1 MLDHW
6 LGTEALQGIR
16 WVLWGLTALLFWLV
30 WTRPWRKADRALAVF
45 FVLALSIALLAPTS
59 FKGVSTGNRQ
69 EKAMAMWKERCQ
81 KAGEFIYQTV
91 DDVESVYLMKL
102 RPKEPNF
109 GAQFV
114 MDDPY
119 GDDVYGMGL
128 VSNFL
133 RKASP
138 PDKPP
143 VTSTKGY
150 RYVVAKN
157 VGDGQLYRFTGGW
170 VSTRKKDV
178 KSPWIQDELKRNPKL
193 DLNIYDFQLQ
203 RSPPEPLPRYGVTWD
218 DISTREEREYWIAG
232 SSLKVIDLQ
241 TNQVIAERIGYMV
254 DWAQG
259 SRAGNR
265 SPWLFAAD
273 TACPAFRDPAL
284 PRVQPASAYRSGQTY
299 RFVSKVLKPKQ

>member
-6 LGTEALQGIR
+6 LGSEALQGIR
-16 WVLWGLTALLFWLV
+16 WVLWGLTALLLWLV

-69 EKAMAMWKERCQ
+69 EKAMAMWKERCL
-81 KAGEFIYQTV
+81 KAGEFIHQTV
-91 DDVESVYLMKL
+91 EGVEGVYLLKV
-102 RPKEPNF
+102 RPPGVNYSD
-109 GAQFV
+109 QFALN
-114 MDDPY
+114 DPY
-119 GDDVYGMGL
+119 GSDVSGMG
-128 VSNFL
+128 VIETFL
-133 RKASP
+133 YKGAA
-138 PDKPP
+138 PDKEPAP
-143 VTSTKGY
+143 AIHGY
-150 RYVVAKN
+150 RYVVAKD
-157 VGDGQLYRFTGGW
+157 VDDGQLYRFTGGW

-193 DLNIYDFQLQ
+193 DLNVYDFQLQ

-232 SSLKVIDLQ
+232 SSLRVIDLQ
-241 TNQVIAERIGYMV
+241 TNRVIAERIGYMV

-273 TACPAFRDPAL
+273 TACPAFRDPNL
-284 PRVQPASAYRSGQTY
+284 PRVQPASSAQGGQTY